1 MSAIK
6 QEKIWLAK
14 LVKAN
19 AVADEASA
27 RASKLEEQ
35 NALLFARV
43 AVLEAA
49 ALKPAKSKPK
59 PKPKLKPKD
68 DDSHRS

>member
-19 AVADEASA
+19 AVADEANA
-27 RASKLEEQ
+27 RASKLEEEK
-35 NALLFARV
+35 ALLFARV

-49 ALKPAKSKPK
+49 ALKPTKSKPK
-59 PKPKLKPKD
+59 PKPKPKD
-68 DDSHRS
+68 DDSHRY